1 MIKSNNKPT
10 RKHYGKHSKHNLNI
24 NLYPY
29 RDWIQDEKQR
39 RLQGKRGRRLH
50 DKQFKMSP
58 FSPENFP
65 LSIKYLVFD
74 YDNSCT
80 TERKIYSPQ
89 QFVLPTILYYLYLY
103 FILLIMVT
111 SSHLTTG
118 GTFQVPWLL
127 TPSGCQLGCGLSFLC
142 MSQIKVAYFYLVSF
156 VILRLVN
163 KKTQKFSKKLL
174 KLKFCL
180 YKNPSR
186 FSRLASSMTLGLLT
200 LNFLLIGICNPSLLN
215 PGPQSIKVCYQNVRG
230 LIPYSQL
237 DSPHPNLDRAKIF
250 ELNAYMHSA
259 KPDIVILNET
269 WLKKSIKNN
278 EVIENLNYNVYRN
291 DRSQLTHPADPSNP
305 KKFRKNGGGVLIAVR
320 SDISASINRLS
331 MRKGAEILAIELD
344 IGGNKYVF
352 CTVYRVGTLGENNH
366 DSIINS
372 IKTFYGGRNHKKV
385 VIIGDFNLST
395 ALWPTT
401 EDNINVCNHLDTLFV
416 NSFEDLGLHQCIDV
430 PTHCKGK
437 TLDLLLTNTE
447 SLVSNVRVSEQFTI
461 CKSDHFPIS
470 FDVKANVKFKKPLKR
485 KVYNFKRA
493 NWEQLNG
500 DLRNVPWNSLI
511 DRTEPELAWRMFKST
526 LFKLVDKNIPKIT
539 LKGNFD
545 SPWFD
550 AECYDSYR
558 CKERAHKKF
567 KKDVNLTNELR
578 RDRTRQNFKNICS
591 TKMRDNLYNS
601 DDPALITKKF
611 WSHVKSHSKS
621 NRIPECIHLNSCYR
635 NQPAEKAELFNNFFC
650 DQFSEASEYGV
661 DVDWSNDFSFEIDF
675 CHRNIRKLL
684 SNINSNKACGP
695 DGIHGK
701 ILKYCA
707 VSLAYPLSLMFKI
720 SYNTGCIPR
729 DWKLAHVVPVH
740 KKGSKNNVENY
751 RPISLTS
758 LVMKTYERILK
769 EELLIRTS
777 HLLDNRQHGF
787 LRLKS
792 CSTNMVTFTDSVVL
806 SINDCK
812 TLSSD
817 VVYFD
822 FSKAFDSVNHD
833 LILFKLKYYFKIEG
847 RLLKLLENYLCGRE
861 QCVVIDGCKSS
872 NKPVL
877 SGVPQGSILGPI
889 LFVLFINDLPSG
901 LSEGTNIA
909 LYADDTKI
917 WRPITC
923 ENDHRILQTDID
935 YLNEWAT
942 QNKMKFHPKKC
953 KVVSICNR
961 PSPLWMLPFI
971 VFNYSLGQSILQY
984 ADCEK
989 DLGVH
994 VNPKFN
1000 FNAHCEHL
1008 ISKASQQFGMVR
1020 RTCHFVKDV
1029 KRRRVLYLTL
1039 VRSQFEHCSP
1049 VWRPNGKSMI
1059 ERLDNFQKK
1068 CIKWILSEEELSYES
1083 HDAYVRKCRQV
1094 NILPLS
1100 HRFILNDILLFH
1112 KVVNKIV
1119 PIDIPNYLT
1128 LFTGQSRLRSSHR
1141 DELSFVCSLL
1151 PNSSNTNLLE
1161 KSFFYRTHMVWN
1173 SMPLEIRKLESTS
1186 EFKAKIETHL
1196 WDMLL
1201 NIEDGERGGI
1211 G

>member
-1 MIKSNNKPT
+1 MINLKNST
-10 RKHYGKHSKHNLNI
+10 TQKHCGKYSSQSSGI

-29 RDWIQDEKQR
+29 RDWTQDKEQTRIQGDM
-39 RLQGKRGRRLH
+39 
-50 DKQFKMSP
+50 KMSP

-65 LSIKYLVFD
+65 LAIKYLTFD
-74 YDNSCT
+74 HEHSCV
-80 TERKIYSPQ
+80 TERTIYSPQ
-89 QFVLPTILYYLYLY
+89 QFVVPTILYYLYVYLA
-103 FILLIMVT
+103 LLIMVT

-118 GTFQVPWLL
+118 GMPLGSWLL
-127 TPSGCQLGCGLSFLC
+127 ISAVSQVGCGLSFLC
-142 MSQIKVAYFYLVSF
+142 MSQIKVAYFYLMSYVF
-156 VILRLVN
+156 LRLGN
-163 KKTQKFSKKLL
+163 KTFTACKKSLEFN
-174 KLKFCL
+174 FCL
-180 YKNPSR
+180 YKRPKRLSR
-186 FSRLASSMTLGLLT
+186 VLSDLTLGLLI
-200 LNFLLIGICNPSLLN
+200 LNFLLIGICNPSMLN
-215 PGPQSIKVCYQNVRG
+215 PGPQSIKVSYQNVRG

-237 DSPHPNLDRAKIF
+237 DNSHPNLDRVKLF

-259 KPDIVILNET
+259 KPDILLLNET
-269 WLKKSIKNN
+269 WLKKSIKNH
-278 EVIENLNYNVYRN
+278 EVIENTNYNVYRG

-320 SDISASINRLS
+320 SDIGASIKRIS
-331 MRKGAEILAIELD
+331 MRKGAEIVAIEVD

-366 DSIINS
+366 ESIINS

-385 VIIGDFNLST
+385 FIIGDFNLST
-395 ALWPTT
+395 AFWPVI
-401 EDNINVCNHLDTLFV
+401 ENNINACNHLDRLFV
-416 NSFEDLGLHQCIDV
+416 NSFEELGLQQCINV

-437 TLDLLLTNTE
+437 TLDLLLTNSA
-447 SLVSNVRVSEQFTI
+447 SLVSNVHISESSDI
-461 CKSDHFPIS
+461 CKSDHFPIT
-470 FDVKANVKFKKPLKR
+470 FDVKANVKFKKAPKR
-485 KVYNFKRA
+485 KVYNFKRG
-493 NWEQLNG
+493 NWDQLND
-500 DLRNVPWNSLI
+500 DLKGVPWNDLI
-511 DRTEPELAWRMFKST
+511 DRTEPELAWRSFKT
-526 LFKLVDKNIPKIT
+526 ILFKLVDRNIPKIT
-539 LKGNFD
+539 LDGKFD
-545 SPWFD
+545 APWFD
-550 AECYDSYR
+550 AECYGVYR
-558 CKERAHKKF
+558 RKERAHKKF
-567 KKDVNLTNELR
+567 KKDGGLNNELKR
-578 RDRTRQNFKNICS
+578 NKTRLDFKNICS
-591 TKMRDNLYNS
+591 AKMRDNLYNS

-611 WSHVKSHSKS
+611 WSHVKSHSKNS
-621 NRIPECIHLNSCYR
+621 RIPECMYLNSCYR
-635 NQPAEKAELFNNFFC
+635 NQPMEKAELFNSFFC
-650 DQFSEASEYGV
+650 DQFSEASDYGV
-661 DVDWSNDFSFEIDF
+661 DVDWSNDCSFEIDF
-675 CHRNIRKLL
+675 CHRKIRKLL

-701 ILKYCA
+701 ILKHCA

-740 KKGSKNNVENY
+740 KKGSKNNIENY

-769 EELLIRTS
+769 DELLLRTS
-777 HLLDNRQHGF
+777 HLLDGRQHGF
-787 LRLKS
+787 LSLKS

-817 VVYFD
+817 IVYFD

-833 LILFKLKYYFKIEG
+833 LILFKLKHYFKIEG
-847 RLLKLLENYLCGRE
+847 RLLKLLENYLRERE

-889 LFVLFINDLPSG
+889 LFVLFINDLPLG

-923 ENDHRILQTDID
+923 ENDHSILQTDID

-971 VFNYSLGQSILQY
+971 VFHYSLGQSILEF

-1000 FNAHCEHL
+1000 FNDHCEQL
-1008 ISKASQQFGMVR
+1008 ISKASQQFGIVR
-1020 RTCHFVKDV
+1020 RTCHFVNDV

-1049 VWRPNGKSMI
+1049 VWRPNGKTMI
-1059 ERLDNFQKK
+1059 ERFDNFQKK

-1083 HDAYVRKCRQV
+1083 RDTYIRKCRQV
-1094 NILPLS
+1094 NILPMS

-1119 PIDIPNYLT
+1119 PIDLPNYLT
-1128 LFTGQSRLRSSHR
+1128 FFTGQSRLRSSHR
-1141 DELSFVCSLL
+1141 DELSFVSSLI
-1151 PNSSNTNLLE
+1151 PNSSNTTLLE
-1161 KSFFYRTHMVWN
+1161 KSFFYRAHMIWN
-1173 SMPLEIRKLESTS
+1173 SMPLAIRKVGSTS
-1186 EFKAKIETHL
+1186 EFKTKVETHL
-1196 WDMLL
+1196 WDLL
-1201 NIEDGERGGI
+1201 CESEDVERTEGGI

>member
-1 MIKSNNKPT
+1 M
-10 RKHYGKHSKHNLNI
+10 
-24 NLYPY
+24 
-29 RDWIQDEKQR
+29 
-39 RLQGKRGRRLH
+39 
-50 DKQFKMSP
+50 
-58 FSPENFP
+58 
-65 LSIKYLVFD
+65 
-74 YDNSCT
+74 
-80 TERKIYSPQ
+80 
-89 QFVLPTILYYLYLY
+89 
-103 FILLIMVT
+103 
-111 SSHLTTG
+111 
-118 GTFQVPWLL
+118 
-127 TPSGCQLGCGLSFLC
+127 
-142 MSQIKVAYFYLVSF
+142 
-156 VILRLVN
+156 
-163 KKTQKFSKKLL
+163 
-174 KLKFCL
+174 
-180 YKNPSR
+180 
-186 FSRLASSMTLGLLT
+186 
-200 LNFLLIGICNPSLLN
+200 
-215 PGPQSIKVCYQNVRG
+215 
-230 LIPYSQL
+230 
-237 DSPHPNLDRAKIF
+237 
-250 ELNAYMHSA
+250 
-259 KPDIVILNET
+259 
-269 WLKKSIKNN
+269 
-278 EVIENLNYNVYRN
+278 
-291 DRSQLTHPADPSNP
+291 
-305 KKFRKNGGGVLIAVR
+305 
-320 SDISASINRLS
+320 
-331 MRKGAEILAIELD
+331 
-344 IGGNKYVF
+344 
-352 CTVYRVGTLGENNH
+352 
-366 DSIINS
+366 
-372 IKTFYGGRNHKKV
+372 
-385 VIIGDFNLST
+385 
-395 ALWPTT
+395 
-401 EDNINVCNHLDTLFV
+401 
-416 NSFEDLGLHQCIDV
+416 GLHQCIDV

-833 LILFKLKYYFKIEG
+833 LILFELKYYFKIEG

-971 VFNYSLGQSILQY
+971 VFNYSLGQSILEY

-1049 VWRPNGKSMI
+1049 VWRGYGDLM
-1059 ERLDNFQKK
+1059 
-1068 CIKWILSEEELSYES
+1068 
-1083 HDAYVRKCRQV
+1083 A
-1094 NILPLS
+1094 
-1100 HRFILNDILLFH
+1100 
-1112 KVVNKIV
+1112 
-1119 PIDIPNYLT
+1119 
-1128 LFTGQSRLRSSHR
+1128 
-1141 DELSFVCSLL
+1141 SL
-1151 PNSSNTNLLE
+1151 
-1161 KSFFYRTHMVWN
+1161 
-1173 SMPLEIRKLESTS
+1173 
-1186 EFKAKIETHL
+1186 
-1196 WDMLL
+1196 
-1201 NIEDGERGGI
+1201 
-1211 G
+1211 